1 MKKSGINNIN
11 CEEALKQVF
20 DYIDHHLD
28 EVSKEEFEYHIEK
41 CRHCYDRVEF
51 EKLLKS
57 RIGQLQPKLSSEKLH
72 KRIDSLL
79 SEF

>member
-1 MKKSGINNIN
+1 MKKSGINNIS
-11 CEEALKQVF
+11 CEDALKRVF
-20 DYIDHHLD
+20 EYIDSHLD
-28 EVSKEEFEYHIEK
+28 QVSQEEFENHIEK

-57 RIGQLQPKLSSEKLH
+57 RISKLQPHLSSNKLH
-72 KRIDSLL
+72 KRIDTLL